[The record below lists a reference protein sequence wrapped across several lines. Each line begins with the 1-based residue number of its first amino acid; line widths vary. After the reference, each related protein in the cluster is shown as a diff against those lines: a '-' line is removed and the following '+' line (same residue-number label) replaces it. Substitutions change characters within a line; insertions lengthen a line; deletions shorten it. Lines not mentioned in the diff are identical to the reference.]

1 MSDKLKKTNIPALD
15 DQIAKQ
21 MLENIFEACDME
33 SNTIPLQRLVLVVIM
48 VLFFLLPVLF
58 IAPKLSI
65 QELPTAVSADP
76 VYELRVTSAFPPVS
90 RVTATIDG
98 RNIPVYETGTRQYSI
113 EPTMNGTMTITV
125 VLSNHQYA
133 VETVEVSGIDRTSPV
148 LVSNELKDGQ
158 LLLYLQDEEGG
169 SGIDYEHIY
178 AADGTGEQ
186 LRPIS
191 WDEETGCVVFDYP
204 AASLNIFVPDYAG
217 NTLQLILT
225 LKQ

>member
-1 MSDKLKKTNIPALD
+1 
-15 DQIAKQ
+15 
-21 MLENIFEACDME
+21 
-33 SNTIPLQRLVLVVIM
+33 
-48 VLFFLLPVLF
+48 
-58 IAPKLSI
+58 
-65 QELPTAVSADP
+65 
-76 VYELRVTSAFPPVS
+76 
-90 RVTATIDG
+90 
-98 RNIPVYETGTRQYSI
+98 
-113 EPTMNGTMTITV
+113 MNGTMTITV
-125 VLSNHQYA
+125 GLSNHQYA
-133 VETVEVSGIDRTSPV
+133 VETVEVTGIDRTSPV
-148 LVSNELKDGQ
+148 LVSNELKDRQ

-186 LRPIS
+186 LRPVS